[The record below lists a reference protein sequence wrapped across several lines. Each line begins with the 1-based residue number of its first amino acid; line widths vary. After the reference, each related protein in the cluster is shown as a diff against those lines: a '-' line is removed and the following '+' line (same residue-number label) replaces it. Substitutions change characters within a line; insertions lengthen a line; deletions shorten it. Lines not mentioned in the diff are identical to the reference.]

1 MSLLPLGLL
10 SQGGGASG
18 AVGFQLISTSLIST
32 TTASVTFSA
41 IPATF
46 KHLQLRIVGRNT
58 DGATFRSLTLRL
70 NGDTG
75 SNYGYQS
82 MRGQNTT
89 ISSAAPGSYQTSL
102 LIGETPGAGSAA
114 NGFGSL
120 FVDLIDYANTTK
132 IKTTKTMGGNAAT
145 NDVIAFNGTWNST
158 AAITSI
164 LVSDAVTSTSFAAGS
179 RISLYG
185 RGN

>member
-10 SQGGGASG
+10 SQGGGAS
-18 AVGFQLISTSLIST
+18 AATGFQLISTTLITS

-41 IPATF
+41 IPATY
-46 KHLQLRIVGRNT
+46 KHLQIRVVGRYT
-58 DGATFRSLTLRL
+58 AAVATANLTLRF

-82 MRGQNTT
+82 MRGQGAT

-102 LIGETPGAGSAA
+102 LTGDLTGASAA
-114 NGFGSL
+114 ADSYGSS
-120 FVDLIDYANTTK
+120 FIDVIDYANTTK
-132 IKTTKTMGGNAAT
+132 IKTTKTFGGNAASL
-145 NDVIAFNGTWNST
+145 DVFMFNGTWNST

-164 LVSDAVTSTSFAAGS
+164 LVSDAVTSASFAAGS

-185 RGN
+185 RGS